1 LVLVTPFKVDYIR
14 AVHGTTAFADSEQLR
29 AGTQSTRRTPYFWWT
44 VWTAV
49 SGEDVN
55 IQYRGNPNSAPTASL
70 DFIIL
75 IAINLSDDV
84 TENTDWVY
92 AERTTDDALTTTPL
106 AGASITFTPG
116 SASDWLV
123 LTNGQ
128 YTMCADTIS
137 YISKMETSGEASSSL
152 AEARREMIA
161 AGEAT
166 RFNVVSLAR
175 VFALGAASN
184 TFAEYGSE
192 SAVEVTRTHSRV
204 FALNLDKFRN
214 HAFAYTE
221 ADVSLSATNY
231 ATLLQT
237 LSITPDVTGDV
248 WVAGYFGFDVGNV
261 ARIVEYRIQR
271 DNADEPAG

>member
-1 LVLVTPFKVDYIR
+1 MAQFGVSNSFQGGYIR
-14 AVHGTTAFADSEQLR
+14 AVHGSTAFADNEQLL

-49 SGEDVN
+49 SGEDFN
-55 IQYRGNPNSAPTASL
+55 IQYRSNASNVPTVSL
-70 DFIIL
+70 DFIVL
-75 IAINLSDDV
+75 LVINLSDDV
-84 TENTDWVY
+84 TENTDWAY

-128 YTMCADTIS
+128 YAMSADTIS
-137 YISKMETSGEASSSL
+137 YISKMERSGEASSSL
-152 AEARREMIA
+152 PEARREMIA
-161 AGEAT
+161 AGETT

-192 SAVEVTRTHSRV
+192 SAVDVTRLHSRV

-231 ATLLQT
+231 ATQLQT
-237 LSITPDVTGDV
+237 ISITPDVTGDV
-248 WVAGYFGFDVGNV
+248 WAGGLLGVRCRERGSHIGVPYT
-261 ARIVEYRIQR
+261 
-271 DNADEPAG
+271 AG